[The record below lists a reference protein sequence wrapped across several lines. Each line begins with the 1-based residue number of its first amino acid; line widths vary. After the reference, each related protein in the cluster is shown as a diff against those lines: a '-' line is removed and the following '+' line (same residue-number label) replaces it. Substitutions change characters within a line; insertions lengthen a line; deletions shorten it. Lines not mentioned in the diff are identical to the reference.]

1 MIILDA
7 TTVAVTKSES
17 MIDIMLKGGWILI
30 PIFLMS
36 IFAVYYMVER
46 YTVFQHALKVDKSVT
61 DNICSQIKQGNIAKA
76 YEIAHGFNHPIGRVI
91 AAGLSNPSRKIEDIE
106 QIMAEETKN
115 EIFILEKNLGYLGSI
130 ATIAPMFG
138 FLGTIFGVIKI
149 FYNISL
155 ADNISIGLIAGGLYQ
170 KMVSSAAGLTVG
182 IFTYAGY
189 YYLNNK
195 VDVFVN
201 RMERNLSPVVNAIRD
216 SRLS

>member
-1 MIILDA
+1 MILLDA

-17 MIDIMLKGGWILI
+17 MIDIMLKGGWILV

-46 YTVFQHALKVDKSVT
+46 YTVFQHALKVDK
-61 DNICSQIKQGNIAKA
+61 NIVDDICGHIKHGNLAKA
-76 YEIAHGFNHPIGRVI
+76 HELASGYNHPIGRVI
-91 AAGLSNPSRKIEDIE
+91 VAGLSNPARKIEDIE

-189 YYLNNK
+189 YYLNNR